1 MAIERLYENESLTDN
16 LTDQDAKALLE
27 WAQQQIISNTEGE
40 MVTAAVSAA
49 NASGEQGVQALLT
62 QASTFLAQELTVR
75 GMNTARAQVAE
86 SSPPTE
92 VKDSMREGT
101 RTPETAKM
109 DTVPPA
115 SLQASGEIS
124 NARVLTGRAD
134 ASIAPETVAPKIGA
148 KKSRRKAKTKKTKT
162 S

>member
-75 GMNTARAQVAE
+75 GMNTARAPEAE
-86 SSPPTE
+86 ASASLDT
-92 VKDSMREGT
+92 KDSAREGT
-101 RTPETAKM
+101 RTPETEKM
-109 DTVPPA
+109 DTVPPS

-124 NARVLTGRAD
+124 SARVLTGRAD
-134 ASIAPETVAPKIGA
+134 ASIAPETAAPKIVA
-148 KKSRRKAKTKKTKT
+148 KKSRRKSRPKKTKP